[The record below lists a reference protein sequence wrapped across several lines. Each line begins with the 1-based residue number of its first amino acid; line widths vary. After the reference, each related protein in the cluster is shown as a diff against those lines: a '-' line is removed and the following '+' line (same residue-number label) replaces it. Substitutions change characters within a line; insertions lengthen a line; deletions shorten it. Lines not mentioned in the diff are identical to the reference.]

1 MYRCGKQYV
10 QVWGNGTM
18 TVCTG
23 VGKQYVQVWGNGTMT
38 VCTDV
43 GETVL

>member
-1 MYRCGKQYV
+1 
-10 QVWGNGTM
+10 M

-23 VGKQYVQVWGNGTMT
+23 EWGNRCTYVCMT

-43 GETVL
+43 GEMDICMHDNMYRCGGETDV